1 MARTN
6 IPMIINLRQNKND
19 DSTAFGKYF
28 AEADAKEPLNLK
40 GFAKHMT
47 SHGKIADYQ
56 MCVLVLGQVVD
67 CMTELLS
74 QGQPVKLDG
83 LGTFYP
89 SVDAQKLGK
98 NSVEEAVSAGA
109 DAIINGI
116 HINFNPENSKG
127 EKLTSRAF
135 KDQCIFEF
143 GYVVESVKRT
153 VGGKEKRFQNKTPIT
168 YVLAPQA
175 DNASGNGG
183 GGNG

>member
-6 IPMIINLRQNKND
+6 IPMVINLRQNTND

-28 AEADAKEPLNLK
+28 AEVDAKEPLNLK

-83 LGTFYP
+83 LGTFSP
-89 SVDAQKLGK
+89 SVDGQKLGK
-98 NSVEEAVSAGA
+98 NSVEDAVNAGP
-109 DAIINGI
+109 DAMINGI
-116 HINFNPENSKG
+116 RIVFTPENTKG

-135 KDQCIFEF
+135 KEQCIFEY
-143 GYVVESVKRT
+143 GYVVESEKRT
-153 VGGKEKRFQNKTPIT
+153 VGGKERRYQKKTPIA

-175 DNASGNGG
+175 DNANQQGNG
-183 GGNG
+183 

>member
-6 IPMIINLRQNKND
+6 IPMVINLRQNKND
-19 DSTAFGKYF
+19 ESTAYGKYF
-28 AEADAKEPLNLK
+28 AEVDSKEPLSLK

-89 SVDAQKLGK
+89 SVDGQKLGK
-98 NSVEEAVSAGA
+98 ANLA
-109 DAIINGI
+109 DAVAGGPDAMINGI
-116 HINFNPENSKG
+116 KINFNPENSKG
-127 EKLTSRAF
+127 EQLTSRAF

-143 GYVVESVKRT
+143 GYLVESEVRT
-153 VGGKEKRFQNKTPIT
+153 VAGKQKRFQKKTPLT
-168 YVLAPQA
+168 YVLAPTA
-175 DNASGNGG
+175 DGNGG
-183 GGNG
+183 NG

>member
-1 MARTN
+1 MV
-6 IPMIINLRQNKND
+6 INLRQNTND

-28 AEADAKEPLNLK
+28 AEVDAKEPLNLK

-83 LGTFYP
+83 LGTFSP
-89 SVDAQKLGK
+89 SVDGQKLGK
-98 NSVEEAVSAGA
+98 NSVEDAVNAGP
-109 DAIINGI
+109 DAMINGI
-116 HINFNPENSKG
+116 RIVFTPENTKG

-135 KDQCIFEF
+135 KEQCIFEY
-143 GYVVESVKRT
+143 GYVVESEKRT
-153 VGGKEKRFQNKTPIT
+153 VGGKERRYQKKTPIA

-175 DNASGNGG
+175 DNANQQGNG
-183 GGNG
+183 